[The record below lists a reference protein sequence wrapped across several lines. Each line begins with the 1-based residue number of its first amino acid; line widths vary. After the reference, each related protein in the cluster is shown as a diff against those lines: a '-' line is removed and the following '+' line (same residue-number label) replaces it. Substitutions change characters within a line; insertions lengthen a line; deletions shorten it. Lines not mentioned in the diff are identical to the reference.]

1 MKNVWLHYVWATKM
15 RRPVLLEQNRLL
27 LFEHISDNTREKSLY
42 LDRIGGYVD
51 HVHALVSMNQ
61 KQTIDWIAQ
70 QLKGE
75 SAFWYNNRSGIPG
88 PKLQWQDDYF
98 VESVSP
104 AQVDRVRM
112 YIDGQVAHHQK
123 TSFEEEWKE
132 LIESLSSLKAL

>member
-1 MKNVWLHYVWATKM
+1 
-15 RRPVLLEQNRLL
+15 
-27 LFEHISDNTREKSLY
+27 
-42 LDRIGGYVD
+42 
-51 HVHALVSMNQ
+51 MNQ

-104 AQVDRVRM
+104 AQVPEQTRPLNP
-112 YIDGQVAHHQK
+112 G
-123 TSFEEEWKE
+123 
-132 LIESLSSLKAL
+132 LKSGASGEPKCK